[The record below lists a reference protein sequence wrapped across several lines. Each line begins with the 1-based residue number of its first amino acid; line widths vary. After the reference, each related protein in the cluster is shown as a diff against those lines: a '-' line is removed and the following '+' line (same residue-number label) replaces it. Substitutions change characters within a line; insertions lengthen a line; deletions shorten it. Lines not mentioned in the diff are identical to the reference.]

1 MPGKG
6 AIERKHHR
14 DRETWA
20 RYQEERKKHLDSRL
34 AENLTPEQ
42 AFSAICRRVVYL
54 NEKIEHNKQHE
65 MKFELYIREREA
77 MFWMM
82 DKIKELSEKLL
93 KFGA

>member
-6 AIERKHHR
+6 AIERKNQR
-14 DRETWA
+14 DREAWSG
-20 RYQEERKKHLDSRL
+20 YQEERKKYLDSRL

-42 AFSAICRRVVYL
+42 AFSAICRRVAYL
-54 NEKIEHNKQHE
+54 NEKIEYNKLHG

-93 KFGA
+93 EASK